1 MPSAKQIKQ
10 QKAFAKKYAKKGK
23 KKTGVKTKKT
33 KSSSKPTHFYER
45 REKLSQ
51 KKEVDSLVSWKEFKK
66 VQKRALNKTHLVKG
80 SYLFFK
86 LSDGREALVIPS
98 KFSDSWWKNATP
110 KDLHRV
116 FVV

>member
-1 MPSAKQIKQ
+1 MASAKQIAWRKKFARMS
-10 QKAFAKKYAKKGK
+10 KAGKFKKS
-23 KKTGVKTKKT
+23 

>member
-1 MPSAKQIKQ
+1 MASAKQLKA
-10 QKAFAKKYAKKGK
+10 QKLFAMRVRRGDFKKSIAKSKN
-23 KKTGVKTKKT
+23 
-33 KSSSKPTHFYER
+33 SSSKPTHFYER

-110 KDLHRV
+110 EDLHRV

>member
-1 MPSAKQIKQ
+1 MASAKQIAWRK
-10 QKAFAKKYAKKGK
+10 KFAKLYGK
-23 KKTGVKTKKT
+23 KKTGSKSTKAKG
-33 KSSSKPTHFYER
+33 SKPSHFYER

-51 KKEVDSLVSWKEFKK
+51 NKEVDSLVSWKEFNK